1 MSHMKSAMKSHVQD
15 VMVIMK
21 IVLMENANVMVSGV
35 SGQNGLH
42 VM

>member
-1 MSHMKSAMKSHVQD
+1 MKSAMKSLVPG

-21 IVLMENANVMVSGV
+21 TVSMENANVMVSGV